1 MSEATKLEYK
11 GVHHMALVCQDME
24 KTVDF
29 YTNTM
34 DMELVKGFDLGGGY
48 GQHFFFDMGGDNL
61 LAFFWFADAGKA
73 APGVASAANLLGK
86 GKSISSAHGSMN
98 HVAFHAPLEKIE
110 AFRANLM
117 AKGVECSEMVN
128 HVDVETNPGETRSS
142 QEVEDSTWVRSF
154 YFLDPDGI
162 MLEFCADVTPGTD
175 DLTLPVNAEGVKA
188 DGSNLLG
195 SGHPDRGRARP

>member
-1 MSEATKLEYK
+1 MSKTTELEYK
-11 GVHHMALVCQDME
+11 GVHHMALVCRDME

-29 YTNTM
+29 YTNI
-34 DMELVKGFDLGGGY
+34 MEMKLVKGFDLGGGY

-61 LAFFWFADAGKA
+61 LAFFWFADAAKA

-86 GKSISSAHGSMN
+86 GGTISSAHGSMN

-110 AFRANLM
+110 AFRDNLM
-117 AKGVECSEMVN
+117 AKGVECSQMIN
-128 HVDVETNPGETRSS
+128 HADVETIPGETRTTDD
-142 QEVEDSTWVRSF
+142 VDDTTWVRSF

-162 MLEFCADVTPGTD
+162 MLEFCADVTPGTG

-188 DGSNLLG
+188 DGSDLLG
-195 SGHPDRGRARP
+195 